1 MGKER
6 GDKPTLVSPTKIRRD
21 NQFRMADSE
30 YLTVAE
36 ALAAVLDG
44 VPRLPAE
51 VTPLLESLGR
61 VLAEPVIAGD
71 DLPPFAN
78 SAMDGYAVRAADL
91 VAASSSHPAVL
102 KVIGDIA
109 AGVVPDVTLVP
120 GTAARIMTG
129 APVPPGADAVVPVE
143 DTSEP
148 WRGADRA
155 LPETV
160 EVRRSVNAG
169 DYLRLPGEDIKAG
182 QPVLAAEHI
191 IRPQEIGV
199 LAALGISQV
208 SVIRRPRVGVLATGD
223 ELIDVEEALRPGK
236 IRNSNGYAQA
246 AQVLALGAVPVWL
259 GVARDT
265 EADVKAKLQN
275 GLEERVDLFISS
287 AGVSVGAY
295 DVVKAVLEA
304 EGNVGFWRVRMRPG
318 KPLAFGTYQG
328 VPYLGLPGNPVSAM
342 VSFERFARAAIL
354 KMAGHSRLERPQ
366 VTVTLQ
372 DTIHSDG
379 RESYVRAVVERK
391 AGAYIATTAG
401 SQGSHIM
408 TSLVKANALL
418 IVPEGVKLVAAGEQ
432 LQAWMIDWPESVF

>member
-1 MGKER
+1 MGS
-6 GDKPTLVSPTKIRRD
+6 V
-21 NQFRMADSE
+21 ADSE

-36 ALAAVLDG
+36 ALAAVLEG
-44 VPRLPAE
+44 VSVLPAE
-51 VTPLLESLGR
+51 SVPLLDALGR
-61 VLAEPVIAGD
+61 VLAEPVIARD

-91 VAASSSHPAVL
+91 ANAGADNPVTL
-102 KVIGDIA
+102 KVVGDIA
-109 AGVVPDVTLVP
+109 AGAVPDVTVAP
-120 GTAARIMTG
+120 ATTARIMTG

-148 WRGADRA
+148 WRDQDRP
-155 LPETV
+155 LPGTI

-169 DYLRLPGEDIKAG
+169 DYLRHPGEDIEAG
-182 QPVLAAEHI
+182 QPVLAAGHV

-208 SVIRRPRVGVLATGD
+208 RVIRRPRIGILATGD
-223 ELIDVEEALRPGK
+223 ELVGIDEALRPGK
-236 IRNSNGYAQA
+236 IRNSNGYAQT
-246 AQVLALGAVPVWL
+246 AQVLAMGATPVWL
-259 GVARDT
+259 GIARDT
-265 EADVKAKLQN
+265 EADMRAKLQR
-275 GLEERVDLFISS
+275 GLDEGVDLFVSS

-318 KPLAFGTYQG
+318 KPLAFGTYHG

-354 KMAGHSRLERPQ
+354 KMAGHIRLERPQ
-366 VTVTLQ
+366 LMVKLQ

-379 RESYVRAVVERK
+379 RESYVRAVVEYK
-391 AGAYIATTAG
+391 AGEYIATTTG

-418 IVPEGVKLVAAGEQ
+418 IVPEGMKLVTAGEQ
-432 LQAWMIDWPESVF
+432 LQAWMIDWPETVF